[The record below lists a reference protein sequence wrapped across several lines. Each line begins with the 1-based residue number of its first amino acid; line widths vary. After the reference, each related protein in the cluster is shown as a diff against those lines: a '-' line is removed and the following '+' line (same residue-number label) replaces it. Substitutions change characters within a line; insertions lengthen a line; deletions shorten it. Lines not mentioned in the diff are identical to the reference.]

1 MKLSFH
7 LDTLK
12 INNDYF
18 EEKIKKNKKDNK
30 CPNMNNFLIRVLVLK
45 SDKTTTIEIVKNT
58 NIKSISFQNENND
71 SISNIMNSYQLNN
84 SSFINQPNNSLLNI
98 NQSSDSTFF
107 DSKLG
112 PNANNS
118 IVEYKHPLNQFNSI
132 RSNFYSKNKL
142 NDIPLSDEI
151 NNFNNNNNYPPIYSI
166 NGKLFAFVY
175 PNNLITY
182 NITISAFLANNN
194 ILNYDLNTNLK
205 VKESQYYPLL
215 GLYFCGKTVEI
226 KIENKVYTKKC
237 MPNEFICKKCLLINK
252 RKYNLKNSYIINI
265 NGRVAKMNKG
275 SYHCFGHFLSGNQ
288 IEDCIN
294 RFSCK
299 SCKLINEYLDY
310 YIN

>member
-194 ILNYDLNTNLK
+194 ILNYDLNQNLK
-205 VKESQYYPLL
+205 VNESQYYPLL
-215 GLYFCGKTVEI
+215 GLYFCGKIEEI
-226 KIENKVYTKKC
+226 KIENKVHNKKC
-237 MPNEFICKKCLLINK
+237 LPNEFLCKKCLLINK